1 MSFNSFDAL
10 TRRQEENEEKTFKN
24 PRNAAAGSLRQKNA
38 KITAQRSLDIFVF
51 NIQQIRG
58 MTIESHIQGLDYLT
72 ELGFPTAFYSVY
84 DNVDEVIEEIERIGN
99 MRGELDYAI
108 DGAVVKVD
116 SFASRRLLGSTA
128 KYPKWAEAYKYAS
141 RGEAY

>member
-1 MSFNSFDAL
+1 
-10 TRRQEENEEKTFKN
+10 
-24 PRNAAAGSLRQKNA
+24 
-38 KITAQRSLDIFVF
+38 
-51 NIQQIRG
+51 

-128 KYPKWAEAYKYAS
+128 NIPNGRRHISILPRRSLLNFSILKSMSAEQVCLLL
-141 RGEAY
+141 